1 MAPTS
6 PAADIAVHDLGGDG
20 PPLLISHAT
29 GFHGLVYRPMAEA
42 LADRFHSIA
51 FDYRGHG
58 DTPSPSGWD
67 VDWQGYGDDIV
78 AVAASL
84 EHPLVVFG
92 HSMGGATALM
102 AAKRHP
108 DWFSH
113 LVLFEPVVFPPIGFD
128 APAGQSSLAT
138 GTRKRKATFPSAEA
152 AYANYASK
160 PPMNAFTP
168 EALHLYVDH
177 GFKADPDGVRLKCDP
192 EHEAATFEMG
202 ARHDTWDIL
211 AGIELP
217 VTIIGGR
224 LDGTGPAAVA
234 EQVAQQLPD
243 GRYVYVDEFDHF
255 APMSDP
261 AAMAKLIV
269 DAAG

>member
-1 MAPTS
+1 
-6 PAADIAVHDLGGDG
+6 
-20 PPLLISHAT
+20 
-29 GFHGLVYRPMAEA
+29 MAEA

-58 DTPSPSGWD
+58 DTPPPPDWD
-67 VDWQGYGDDIV
+67 VDWHGYGDDIV
-78 AVAASL
+78 SIASSL

-102 AAKRHP
+102 AATRHP
-108 DWFSH
+108 DWFAH
-113 LVLFEPVVFPPIGFD
+113 LVLFEPVVFPPTGFD
-128 APAGQSSLAT
+128 APSGQSSLAA

-160 PPMNAFTP
+160 PPMNSFTP
-168 EALHLYVDH
+168 EALHAYVDH
-177 GFKADPDGVRLKCDP
+177 GFRPDPDGVRLKCDP
-192 EHEAATFEMG
+192 EVEAATFD
-202 ARHDTWDIL
+202 A
-211 AGIELP
+211 IELP
-217 VTIIGGR
+217 VTVIGGR

-234 EQVAQQLPD
+234 EQVAEHLPR
-243 GRYVYVDEFDHF
+243 GRYVYVDDFDHF

-261 AAMAKLIV
+261 SGMAKLIV